1 MVFSRQERVAMPSSR
16 GSFQPRDP
24 TESPTLPADSL
35 LSEPPGQPRCHIC
48 PLRKDRVRQ
57 VPLLSVQPQ
66 GWGAQGAALCDR
78 EGWPPSMDYSR
89 DSAGCTFCK
98 WAAPWHV
105 HCLSLWH
112 PNPMSYSQAQV
123 SRESKDEDT

>member
-1 MVFSRQERVAMPSSR
+1 MPSSR

-98 WAAPWHV
+98 WAARPLPITV
-105 HCLSLWH
+105 APKSLR
-112 PNPMSYSQAQV
+112 PVVKLRLPVNPRM
-123 SRESKDEDT
+123 RTCELRI